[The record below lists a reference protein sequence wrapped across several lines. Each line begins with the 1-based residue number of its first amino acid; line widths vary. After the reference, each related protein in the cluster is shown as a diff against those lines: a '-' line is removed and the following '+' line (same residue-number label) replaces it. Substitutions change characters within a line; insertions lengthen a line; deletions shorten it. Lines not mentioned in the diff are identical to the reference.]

1 MQTSFIGA
9 LTPDMVAAGKGSGTT
24 AQTLYAMSK
33 SWDVRSSTQP
43 ETVDEE
49 AAMQQ
54 LLTEAGSFKCF
65 TATQAKMMLDL
76 IRHGNKTASLV
87 RAH

>member
-1 MQTSFIGA
+1 MEGRMQQQRVCVAAAARRATVM
-9 LTPDMVAAGKGSGTT
+9 MVA
-24 AQTLYAMSK
+24 M
-33 SWDVRSSTQP
+33 
-43 ETVDEE
+43 
-49 AAMQQ
+49 
-54 LLTEAGSFKCF
+54 GSFKCF